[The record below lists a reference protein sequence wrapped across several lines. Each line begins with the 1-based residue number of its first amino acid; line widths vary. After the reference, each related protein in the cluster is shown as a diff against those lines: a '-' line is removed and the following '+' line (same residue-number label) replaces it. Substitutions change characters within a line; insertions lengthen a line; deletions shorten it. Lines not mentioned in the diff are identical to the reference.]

1 MGNKKLAE
9 LNMRQG
15 RVIKGLITEPIS
27 KDYYEVQVVKIENP
41 IKGDWRENDVVK
53 ISKELVYNFKFL

>member
-9 LNMRQG
+9 LQMEKG
-15 RVIKGLITEPIS
+15 RIIKGFITEPIS
-27 KDYYEVQVVKIENP
+27 KDYYEVQVVKIEKP
-41 IKGDWRENDVVK
+41 IKGDWKENDVVK